1 MRIAK
6 INTIVKCPVNKL
18 FAVENTYYGNN
29 KTDRQVI
36 TNNKLPLRL
45 TLIKCHISTLS
56 QLRKFNCV
64 TFIAER
70 LIFAVPST
78 PFDIPDT
85 KKRKL
90 RCKSAWEIKKKW
102 LIIILKGFT
111 KQPVIKQSST
121 ILSFSFLTDYYMS
134 LFSLSLSKR

>member
-56 QLRKFNCV
+56 QLRKFNCWKINICRSQYR
-64 TFIAER
+64 FWYPWYQKAKIA
-70 LIFAVPST
+70 LQIS
-78 PFDIPDT
+78 
-85 KKRKL
+85 L
-90 RCKSAWEIKKKW
+90 RNKKKKW

-111 KQPVIKQSST
+111 KQPVMKQSST
-121 ILSFSFLTDYYMS
+121 ILSFSFLTDCCMS

>member
-1 MRIAK
+1 MRKGAQTLEDCHSIDIVTRVLPNRDSEIRGGIVRIAK
-6 INTIVKCPVNKL
+6 ISTIVKCPVNKL
-18 FAVENTYYGNN
+18 FAVENTYYDNN

-45 TLIKCHISTLS
+45 TLIKCNISTLS

-70 LIFAVPST
+70 VIFAVPST

-90 RCKSAWEIKKKW
+90 RCKSA
-102 LIIILKGFT
+102 
-111 KQPVIKQSST
+111 
-121 ILSFSFLTDYYMS
+121 
-134 LFSLSLSKR
+134 

>member
-1 MRIAK
+1 MRKGAQTLEDCHSIDIVTRVLPNRDSEIKGAIMRIAK

-90 RCKSAWEIKKKW
+90 RCKSA
-102 LIIILKGFT
+102 
-111 KQPVIKQSST
+111 
-121 ILSFSFLTDYYMS
+121 
-134 LFSLSLSKR
+134 

>member
-70 LIFAVPST
+70 LIFAFPST

-90 RCKSAWEIKKKW
+90 RCKSAWEIKER
-102 LIIILKGFT
+102 LIIILKGFI
-111 KQPVIKQSST
+111 KQPVIKKGST
-121 ILSFSFLTDYYMS
+121 FLSFSFLIDCYMS
-134 LFSLSLSKR
+134 VFSLSLSKR